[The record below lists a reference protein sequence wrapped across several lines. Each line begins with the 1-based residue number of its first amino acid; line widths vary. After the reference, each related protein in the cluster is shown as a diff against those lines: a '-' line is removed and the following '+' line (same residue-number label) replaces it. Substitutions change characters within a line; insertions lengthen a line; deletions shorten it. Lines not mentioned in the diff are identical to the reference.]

1 MGTFW
6 LGGALLLAVWYGLSY
21 LVFNWWGVISAMVV
35 TLFFTV
41 LFHYFHTAEKKI
53 GDKKG

>member
-6 LGGALLLAVWYGLSY
+6 LGGALLLVVWYGLSY